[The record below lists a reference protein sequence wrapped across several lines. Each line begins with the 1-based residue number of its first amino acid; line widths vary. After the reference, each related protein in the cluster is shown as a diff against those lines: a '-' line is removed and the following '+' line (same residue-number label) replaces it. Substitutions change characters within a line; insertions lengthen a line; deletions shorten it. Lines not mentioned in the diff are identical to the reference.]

1 LAKVF
6 YNWTHESSFLFDL
19 LAHGREQIFD
29 DINLSRTVG
38 RCTTVFP
45 FYVTFDPNS
54 NLYKNLLSIKEQFAA
69 VPHHGFNYGLLR
81 YLNDKNRTSMHLQK
95 TPQAQICLNY
105 VGQFDH
111 TLLSQSPFTKISEF
125 HKSRDIY
132 LLGDRK
138 YSIEITAGVIG
149 QQFKMEWCY
158 SNNIYNQ
165 TTIEKL
171 ASGFI
176 KQLRELI
183 SERFE

>member
-1 LAKVF
+1 
-6 YNWTHESSFLFDL
+6 
-19 LAHGREQIFD
+19 
-29 DINLSRTVG
+29 
-38 RCTTVFP
+38 
-45 FYVTFDPNS
+45 
-54 NLYKNLLSIKEQFAA
+54 
-69 VPHHGFNYGLLR
+69 
-81 YLNDKNRTSMHLQK
+81 MHLQK

-125 HKSRDIY
+125 HKSRDFY

-149 QQFKMEWCY
+149 RQFKMEWCY
-158 SNNIYNQ
+158 SNNIHNK

-171 ASGFI
+171 ANDFI

-183 SERFE
+183 SERYE